1 MKKILSLTKIAVA
14 FCVVL
19 SGCSDESENGN
30 IAKNVKVGDPIRFS
44 AETNKDI
51 KTRTSYGE
59 LEEASNSYPVYWE
72 NNDQVKIYC
81 PQAQSVKEGT
91 YTVTNVESGKI
102 QSYSL
107 TGDNAMNWGAE
118 DEHHFYSFYPADRI
132 TSCNNGVITATVPRE
147 QHVTVDENNVG
158 CNMEYALMAG
168 HTTYKRTSVTDQTVI
183 KLPFV
188 PITTA
193 LDIQIKA
200 PIDGTSLVISSITIA
215 NPSGQID
222 NRSALSGTF
231 TYNVTNLQT
240 DNEMWSQE
248 SVTNGSSIVRI
259 VLDNPV
265 TLTSGSD
272 QTLTVSA
279 FLLPDVPTN
288 LRVLVNGMQNVTA
301 GATITPSKAIP
312 NVQSRKKTLVKMGR
326 LPNVSVF
333 SYETWMANLAD
344 NVYVSQISMPGTHDA
359 GAYLS
364 GSIGNNLSQTQTLNI
379 ESQLNAGIRVLD
391 FRPSY
396 NGTDFD
402 VSHGVITLSEVT
414 FDGIMNNAVMWLAN
428 HPTEFIIV
436 CLKNESNDSY
446 FTEWQ
451 QNIREK
457 LVNINSDYT
466 IAIFNP
472 TMTLDEARGKLL
484 FMCRDDYNGGWFG
497 CKVSGWP
504 DNQVSMDRTFF
515 VTVNNNQES
524 RGAITISDC
533 YRGSLNATTPT
544 ESNKKKYISD
554 NINKAKANNDM
565 SHWYQTWLNVG
576 SNLGTMWNPG
586 RTDAT
591 YNSYTNNLI
600 RNMSNS
606 DSYENTG
613 IIMMDWAGNS
623 SKSGDV
629 LVNAIV
635 DNNFRAGGPA
645 RKN

>member
-59 LEEASNSYPVYWE
+59 LDEASNSYPVYWE

-265 TLTSGSD
+265 ILTSGSD

-288 LRVLVNGMQNVTA
+288 LRVLVNGMQNVTV
-301 GATITPSKAIP
+301 GATITPSKTIP

-333 SYETWMANLAD
+333 SYETWMANLPD
-344 NVYVSQISMPGTHDA
+344 NIYMSQLSMPGTHDA
-359 GAYLS
+359 GTYEAS
-364 GSIGNNLSQTQTLNI
+364 NISTAKTQTLSI
-379 ESQLNAGIRVLD
+379 MSQLSAGIRVLD
-391 FRPSY
+391 FRPSWCEDEDP
-396 NGTDFD
+396 TDF
-402 VSHGVITLSEVT
+402 SIAHGLVRLNMT
-414 FDGIMNNAVMWLAN
+414 FDEVMNNAVTWLAN
-428 HPTEFIIV
+428 HPTEFILIK
-436 CLKNESNDSY
+436 LKNESKNHVSSSKNNRC
-446 FTEWQ
+446 FEGWKK
-451 QNIREK
+451 NIRNRLIK
-457 LVNINSDYT
+457 VNHEYLIMD
-466 IAIFNP
+466 FNP
-472 TMTLDEARGKLL
+472 KMTLGEARGKLL
-484 FMCRDDYNGGWFG
+484 FMSRDEYDGGWIG
-497 CKVSGWP
+497 CKISGWGEDGPVQMVRSFYTPSYP
-504 DNQVSMDRTFF
+504 DGTGV
-515 VTVNNNQES
+515 V
-524 RGAITISDC
+524 TISDRYLGGKILDVPYSPSETEKQNAIKNNFNSC
-533 YRGSLNATTPT
+533 SQDEKTNSWYFTYLNVSGSDRTT
-544 ESNKKKYISD
+544 SKYNEYTTRLIKSDFQKD
-554 NINKAKANNDM
+554 NIYRNI
-565 SHWYQTWLNVG
+565 G
-576 SNLGTMWNPG
+576 SV
-586 RTDAT
+586 
-591 YNSYTNNLI
+591 I
-600 RNMSNS
+600 V
-606 DSYENTG
+606 
-613 IIMMDWAGNS
+613 DWAGDANYA
-623 SKSGDV
+623 GDQ
-629 LVNAIV
+629 IV
-635 DNNFRAGGPA
+635 KAVIDNNFYG
-645 RKN
+645 K